1 MKKTTLAVLTALA
14 LAACSQGTPNTNN
27 NNASGAATSGT
38 TPAAASG
45 TAAAPKGLET
55 DVKQISY
62 VFGYEMGGQ
71 LAEIK
76 KNGGEVDVK
85 VLAEAIQDQLDGKP
99 SKLTPEQSD
108 QAVKKF
114 MEDMKNN
121 VEKKA
126 KEAKEAGEKF
136 LTENK
141 AKEGVKVTDSGL
153 QYKVV
158 KEGTGDSP
166 VLGDGVMVEYTG
178 KLIDGTEFDS
188 TKAHGGQPFA
198 VPLTGDSVIKGWTEG
213 LQFMK
218 EGGEYTL
225 YIPANLAYGEN
236 SPTPKIPANSVL
248 VFDMKVVKIEK
259 GAAKEGLPA
268 KAKENKANAE
278 TKKK

>member
-1 MKKTTLAVLTALA
+1 MKKTTLAVLTVLA

-45 TAAAPKGLET
+45 AAAAPKGLET

>member
-27 NNASGAATSGT
+27 NASGAATSGT

-45 TAAAPKGLET
+45 AAAAPKGLET

>member
-45 TAAAPKGLET
+45 AAAAPKGLET

-141 AKEGVKVTDSGL
+141 AKEGVKVTESGL

>member
-14 LAACSQGTPNTNN
+14 LAACSQGTPN
-27 NNASGAATSGT
+27 NASGAAASGAA
-38 TPAAASG
+38 PAAASG
-45 TAAAPKGLET
+45 AAATPKGLET

-99 SKLTPEQSD
+99 SKLTPEQSE

>member
-27 NNASGAATSGT
+27 NASGAATSGT
-38 TPAAASG
+38 TPVAASG
-45 TAAAPKGLET
+45 AAAAPKGLET

>member
-27 NNASGAATSGT
+27 NASGAATSGT

-45 TAAAPKGLET
+45 AAVAPKGLET